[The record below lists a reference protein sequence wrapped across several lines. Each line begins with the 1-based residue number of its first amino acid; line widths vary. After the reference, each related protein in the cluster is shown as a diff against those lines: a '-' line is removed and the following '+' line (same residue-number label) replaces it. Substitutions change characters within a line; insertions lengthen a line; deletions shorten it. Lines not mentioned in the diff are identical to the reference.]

1 MINTAGLLLQPHTEF
16 ELSNQ
21 ANIDDIVQNWRYLRK
36 QPDYFPQMELLSD
49 GKLKIEFSPSKVWCG
64 QNLYE
69 IAPSDMPQVLVRLNT
84 LLSKAHV
91 LTCPAILLYAHTYR
105 MDYAKVCY
113 VPFSS
118 QTLWSCL
125 QEQHRG
131 GHYKQAFTFY
141 AEDGHMAAGSLKR
154 RKVCFYNKTAEILQ
168 DKRNTDEL
176 KDKIRN
182 LPGTFYRFECSLK
195 TAKEIKRELK
205 VCGVSVESCCLKDLS
220 QENVVRAVLQKNLE
234 KTVQHWHVPDKAK
247 ALDKVRMWL
256 DQKEYEN
263 TRSLLT
269 DMLHVMSCVYV
280 GVEDVRQIIEKKL
293 GKRRAR
299 EFIQRFEKLQ
309 LEDVHCLAVFKETF
323 MKAVQELN
331 PLSNTDLDELTR
343 KEIVTESDTCLF
355 APVLL
360 AIVELF
366 ISTPLG

>member
-1 MINTAGLLLQPHTEF
+1 MINTVGLLLQPHAEF
-16 ELSNQ
+16 ELSSK
-21 ANIDDIVQNWRYLRK
+21 ACVDDIEANWKYLRK
-36 QPDYFPQMELLSD
+36 QKDYFPALELLPD
-49 GKLKIEFSPSKVWCG
+49 ERLKIEFRPSKVWCG

-69 IAPSDMPQVLVRLNT
+69 IVPSDIPQVLLRLNT
-84 LLSKAHV
+84 LLNKAHV
-91 LTCPAILLYAHTYR
+91 LTCPAILFYAHVYR
-105 MDYAKVCY
+105 IDYAKVCY
-113 VPFSS
+113 LPFSS
-118 QTLWSCL
+118 QTMWSCL

-131 GHYKQAFTFY
+131 GHYRQAFTFY
-141 AEDGHMAAGSLKR
+141 TDDGHMAAGSLKR

-168 DKRNTDEL
+168 DKRNEDEL
-176 KDKIRN
+176 KDILNN
-182 LPGTFYRFECSLK
+182 LPGTFYRLECSLK
-195 TAKEIKRELK
+195 TAKEIDRELK
-205 VCGVSVESCCLKDLS
+205 VCSVSVESCCLKDLS

-247 ALDKVRMWL
+247 AQDKVRMWL
-256 DQKEYEN
+256 DQKEYKN

>member
-1 MINTAGLLLQPHTEF
+1 MINTVGLLLQPYAEF
-16 ELSNQ
+16 ELSSKACVDDMV
-21 ANIDDIVQNWRYLRK
+21 ANWKYLRRQK
-36 QPDYFPQMELLSD
+36 DYFPDVELLPD
-49 GKLKIEFSPSKVWCG
+49 ERLKIEFCPAKVLYG
-64 QNLYE
+64 NNLYE
-69 IAPSDMPQVLVRLNT
+69 IAPSDIPQVLLRLNT
-84 LLSKAHV
+84 LLNKAHV

-105 MDYAKVCY
+105 MDYAKEGY

-118 QTLWSCL
+118 PTMCSCL

-131 GHYKQAFTFY
+131 GHYRQAFTFY
-141 AEDGHMAAGSLKR
+141 IDDGHMAAGSLKR

-205 VCGVSVESCCLKDLS
+205 VCGVSVESCCLKELVRED
-220 QENVVRAVLQKNLE
+220 VVKAVLQKNLE
-234 KTVQHWHVPDKAK
+234 KTIQHWHVPDKAK

-256 DQKEYEN
+256 DQNQYEN

-269 DMLHVMSCVYV
+269 DMLHVISCAYV
-280 GVEDVRQIIEKKL
+280 GVEAVRQIIEQKL

-299 EFIQRFEKLQ
+299 EFMQRFEKLQ
-309 LEDVHCLAVFKETF
+309 LEDVHCLAVFKELF
-323 MKAVQELN
+323 MKEVQTLSPLN
-331 PLSNTDLDELTR
+331 KSYLDGLTR
-343 KEIVTESDTCLF
+343 KEMVRDDMRLF

-360 AIVELF
+360 AIVELLVA
-366 ISTPLG
+366 TPLG